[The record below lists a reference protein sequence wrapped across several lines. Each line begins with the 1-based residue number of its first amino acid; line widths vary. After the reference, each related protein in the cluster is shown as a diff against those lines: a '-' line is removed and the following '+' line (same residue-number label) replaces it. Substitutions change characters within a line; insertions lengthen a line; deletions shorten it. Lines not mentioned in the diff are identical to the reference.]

1 MAAFNGNTED
11 THNTPHDTVPFQLP
25 PKGKETRKAL
35 TAALQFVLSD
45 LQYAQRQ
52 EYSKA
57 KHYQEAEHISATLFD
72 LVTAPLGMDM
82 LPEVINNRGLALGVL
97 ARHARTQKVPV
108 PKSFVG
114 DIEDIIRTHTISDLQ
129 GDTSILETLFECDDN
144 DPFLQDIQTFLANE
158 KMQASGAGP
167 GQTTWDDGPR

>member
-1 MAAFNGNTED
+1 MAAFNGHTNE

-57 KHYQEAEHISATLFD
+57 KHYQEAEHILATLFD
-72 LVTAPLGMDM
+72 LVMAPLGMDM

-129 GDTSILETLFECDDN
+129 CSAA
-144 DPFLQDIQTFLANE
+144 PRP
-158 KMQASGAGP
+158 SAGEARRCWP
-167 GQTTWDDGPR
+167 TIVQE